1 MSGRKPETGSGLC
14 RRNPTRFATLPLEG
28 RRARRHPRIRGSD
41 WRAAGVAGVAA
52 VLAIEAPSRGSIWR
66 QYAVKPLQRD
76 VVLGWSLSSCT
87 ARTRHLPGLY
97 IILTLYLVDEDVLRY
112 DFANC
117 QGIGCHRPP

>member
-14 RRNPTRFATLPLEG
+14 RRDSTRSATLSLEG

-41 WRAAGVAGVAA
+41 WRAARVAGVADF
-52 VLAIEAPSRGSIWR
+52 LAIEAPSRGSIWG
-66 QYAVKPLQRD
+66 QYAMKSLQRD

-97 IILTLYLVDEDVLRY
+97 ITLTLYLVDEDVLRY
-112 DFANC
+112 ERAN
-117 QGIGCHRPP
+117 PSYA